1 MSIASKSHWENI
13 YHTKQAHE
21 VSWTQETPST
31 SIQLFDTADL
41 PKDAQIIDIG
51 GGDSRLVDYLIDKGF
66 TNVSVLDISE
76 KALERAKERL
86 GNKATSVNWIVSDI
100 KDFTPTVKYDFWHDR
115 AAFHFLTEQ
124 KDIKQYVMVCKQFA
138 KKIAIGT
145 FSPEGPLKCSGLEIT
160 QYDEKS
166 MSTLFEAI
174 GFTNAQCLRVNHTTP
189 SGAIQNFVFC
199 SFDNV

>member
-1 MSIASKSHWENI
+1 MSTASKSHWENI

-21 VSWTQETPST
+21 VSWTQETPYT
-31 SIQLFDTADL
+31 SIQLFEAAKL
-41 PKDAQIIDIG
+41 PKEAQIIDVG
-51 GGDSRLVDYLIDKGF
+51 GGDSRFVDYLIDKGF

-86 GNKATSVNWIVSDI
+86 GEKATSVNWIVSDI

-124 KDIKQYVMVCKQFA
+124 KDIKQYVKVCKAFA

-145 FSPEGPLKCSGLEIT
+145 FSPEGPVKCSGLEIT
-160 QYDEKS
+160 QYDEQSLS
-166 MSTLFEAI
+166 MLFESV
-174 GFTNAQCLRVNHTTP
+174 GFTNAQCQRVDHKTP
-189 SGAIQNFVFC
+189 SGAHQNFVFC
-199 SFDNV
+199 SYDNV